1 MNKIYKYIMMG
12 AMVVSLSS
20 CGNDWLDLEPSTS
33 VPTKVETLG
42 EVDATLNGI
51 YSSMQA
57 SNAYSGRLVYY
68 GDVTADDMQAVSS
81 TKRTASAYLYG
92 FTKSNVPSSYWS
104 TPYSIIQ
111 NCNVILAN
119 IDNIAATDEDLE
131 AKKEDY
137 KGQALAIR
145 GMALFDLTKL
155 FGYPYTHDNGTSLG
169 ASIVTA
175 VVDKSYMPQRSTVA
189 QCYDQIL
196 KDLETSVELLGEE
209 FNKGKIN
216 KWAALTLL
224 SRVYLYH
231 GDNQKALDAAEKA
244 IKGAEKNGYQ
254 LWSNAEYANAWAN
267 DVSAASTN
275 KGEVLFEIIN
285 LTTDSPGK
293 ESLGYLYSP
302 SGYAD
307 ACVTASFYNELSK
320 DPNDVRLKVINVA
333 EKKQYSSSSIYGRG
347 YVNKYQPQQGENVE
361 DANIPLIR
369 LSEAYLNAAEAAA
382 KLTADD
388 GSDHN
393 ADAVKY
399 LNAIVNRA
407 NPAKTVDANET
418 VTVDEVLEERRKELV
433 GEGHRMFDLLRNG
446 KAIERKSETN
456 SKLSK
461 TKHSCS
467 KEFMTIAK
475 GQDNF
480 YKIVLPIPTAER
492 NVSHLTNNPGYGE

>member
-155 FGYPYTHDNGTSLG
+155 FGYPYTHDNGASLG

-189 QCYDQIL
+189 QCYD
-196 KDLETSVELLGEE
+196 
-209 FNKGKIN
+209 
-216 KWAALTLL
+216 
-224 SRVYLYH
+224 
-231 GDNQKALDAAEKA
+231 
-244 IKGAEKNGYQ
+244 
-254 LWSNAEYANAWAN
+254 
-267 DVSAASTN
+267 
-275 KGEVLFEIIN
+275 
-285 LTTDSPGK
+285 
-293 ESLGYLYSP
+293 
-302 SGYAD
+302 
-307 ACVTASFYNELSK
+307 
-320 DPNDVRLKVINVA
+320 
-333 EKKQYSSSSIYGRG
+333 
-347 YVNKYQPQQGENVE
+347 
-361 DANIPLIR
+361 
-369 LSEAYLNAAEAAA
+369 
-382 KLTADD
+382 
-388 GSDHN
+388 
-393 ADAVKY
+393 
-399 LNAIVNRA
+399 
-407 NPAKTVDANET
+407 
-418 VTVDEVLEERRKELV
+418 
-433 GEGHRMFDLLRNG
+433 
-446 KAIERKSETN
+446 
-456 SKLSK
+456 
-461 TKHSCS
+461 
-467 KEFMTIAK
+467 
-475 GQDNF
+475 
-480 YKIVLPIPTAER
+480 
-492 NVSHLTNNPGYGE
+492 

>member
-155 FGYPYTHDNGTSLG
+155 FGYPYTHDNGASLG

-175 VVDKSYMPQRSTVA
+175 VVDKSYMPQRSTVV

-196 KDLETSVELLGEE
+196 EDLETSVELLGEE

-333 EKKQYSSSSIYGRG
+333 EKKQYSSSIYGRG

-382 KLTADD
+382 KLTAD
-388 GSDHN
+388 GNDHN

>member
-92 FTKSNVPSSYWS
+92 FTKSNVPSSYW
-104 TPYSIIQ
+104 TTAYSIIQ

-196 KDLETSVELLGEE
+196 KDLETSVELLGED

-216 KWAALTLL
+216 KWAALTL
-224 SRVYLYH
+224 SKVNIYL
-231 GDNQKALDAAEKA
+231 
-244 IKGAEKNGYQ
+244 
-254 LWSNAEYANAWAN
+254 
-267 DVSAASTN
+267 
-275 KGEVLFEIIN
+275 
-285 LTTDSPGK
+285 
-293 ESLGYLYSP
+293 
-302 SGYAD
+302 
-307 ACVTASFYNELSK
+307 
-320 DPNDVRLKVINVA
+320 
-333 EKKQYSSSSIYGRG
+333 
-347 YVNKYQPQQGENVE
+347 
-361 DANIPLIR
+361 
-369 LSEAYLNAAEAAA
+369 
-382 KLTADD
+382 
-388 GSDHN
+388 
-393 ADAVKY
+393 
-399 LNAIVNRA
+399 
-407 NPAKTVDANET
+407 
-418 VTVDEVLEERRKELV
+418 
-433 GEGHRMFDLLRNG
+433 
-446 KAIERKSETN
+446 
-456 SKLSK
+456 
-461 TKHSCS
+461 
-467 KEFMTIAK
+467 TIARAK
-475 GQDNF
+475 STSG
-480 YKIVLPIPTAER
+480 LP
-492 NVSHLTNNPGYGE
+492 

>member
-369 LSEAYLNAAEAAA
+369 LSEAYLNA
-382 KLTADD
+382 
-388 GSDHN
+388 
-393 ADAVKY
+393 
-399 LNAIVNRA
+399 IVNRA